1 MWTLILRVSVPLWNT
16 YCEQIVNNLRVILT
30 HWGWVPHIW
39 ISKLTIIGSD
49 NGLSPGRGQ
58 TIIGVCLLAPMC
70 GGKTPRLQWYSS
82 SCIYGDNVQQC
93 SHIHTLH
100 EGNVSM
106 ETRKSGLTPMEMA
119 AVRIL
124 HQTIGVCLLAPMCGG
139 KTPRL
144 QWYSS
149 SCIYGDNVHQ
159 CSHIHTLHEGNVS
172 METRE
177 SGLTPGWLL

>member
-1 MWTLILRVSVPLWNT
+1 MTSYRYDITRQKDTLSEEQLLIDIHIETCIKLTQNRIIRRLRCEITIDIHVFTSAIELLWSRSTSGQVLADYRPFMT
-16 YCEQIVNNLRVILT
+16 YCRGGAEASVLRF
-30 HWGWVPHIW
+30 P
-39 ISKLTIIGSD
+39 GS
-49 NGLSPGRGQ
+49 SP
-58 TIIGVCLLAPMC
+58 A
-70 GGKTPRLQWYSS
+70 
-82 SCIYGDNVQQC
+82 
-93 SHIHTLH
+93 
-100 EGNVSM
+100 
-106 ETRKSGLTPMEMA
+106 MEMA
-119 AVRIL
+119 AVRIQ